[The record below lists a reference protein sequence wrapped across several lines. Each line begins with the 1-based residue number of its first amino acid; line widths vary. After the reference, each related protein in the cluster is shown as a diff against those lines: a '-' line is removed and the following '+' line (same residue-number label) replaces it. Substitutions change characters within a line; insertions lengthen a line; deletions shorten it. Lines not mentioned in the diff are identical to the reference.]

1 MTDYIERI
9 SALSNEIETQD
20 KEIEALNEKIRLLN
34 TDCSISSAYIK
45 QLEADNSDLSSR
57 CQYLFSLL
65 PEDLQDK
72 LIRRSVALQKEK
84 IQ

>member
-9 SALSNEIETQD
+9 RALSNEIETQG

-34 TDCSISSAYIK
+34 TDCRISSAYIK

-65 PEDLQDK
+65 PEEMQNR
-72 LIRRSVALQKEK
+72 LILRSVALQKEK
-84 IQ
+84 AQ